1 MSAPSRLSLAIETG
15 TVDLPETG
23 RIAVVMPRAGADLSA
38 LPADRVHVVTPLK
51 PDFDDFVA
59 RGYDCAVTPEG
70 RYGASVVCVPRA
82 KPLARALIAQAVGV
96 TDGTVIVDGEKTDG
110 VESIL
115 KECRRQTVVGTPMSK
130 AHGKIFTI
138 PPGGDFSDWAAREG
152 TEIEDG
158 FVTTPG
164 VFSADGIDPGSRWL
178 AECLPT
184 ELGSHVIDL
193 GAGWGYLAARV
204 LVRDSVT
211 RLDLVEADHSALDC
225 ARRNVPGSRAVFHW
239 ADATTWQSETRAD
252 SVVMNPP
259 FHTGRSADPDLGRA
273 FIATAARAL
282 KPSGTLWMVANRH
295 LLYEATLTQRFRHV
309 DEIAGNARFKIL
321 RARHPS
327 RQPR

>member
-1 MSAPSRLSLAIETG
+1 MSAPSRLSLAVETG
-15 TVDLPETG
+15 SVVLPDEG
-23 RIAVVMPRAGADLSA
+23 IVAVFAPRAGADLSA
-38 LPADRVHVVTPLK
+38 LPADRLHVLTSLK
-51 PDFDDFVA
+51 PDFDHFTA
-59 RGYDCAVTPEG
+59 RGYDCAVTPKG
-70 RYGASVVCVPRA
+70 RYAASLVFVPRA
-82 KPLARALIAQAVGV
+82 KPLARALIAVASGV
-96 TDGTVIVDGEKTDG
+96 TDGPVIVDGNKTDG

-115 KECRRQTVVGTPMSK
+115 KECRRRDAAEVPLSK
-130 AHGKIFTI
+130 AHGKVFTLA
-138 PPGGDFSDWAAREG
+138 PGRDFSDWAAQEG
-152 TEIEDG
+152 TEIEGG

-164 VFSADGIDPGSRWL
+164 AFSADGIDPGSRWL
-178 AECLPT
+178 GDCLPA

-204 LVRDSVT
+204 LDREKVT
-211 RLDLVEADHSALDC
+211 RLDLVESDHSALDC
-225 ARRNVPGSRAVFHW
+225 ARRNVPDSRAVFHW
-239 ADATTWQSETRAD
+239 ADATTWQPDTRAD

-295 LLYEATLTQRFRHV
+295 LLYEATLMQKFKHV
-309 DEIAGNARFKIL
+309 DEIAGDTRFKIL